1 MADTQDHH
9 AESRVTL
16 VRHFTKGLLFKP
28 FGAPRPGVPD
38 YSVSVD
44 LRTSH
49 AEAGSYELELRL
61 KIDASLAAEQ
71 LFQLEL
77 AYAGIFS
84 FHNVAQADLTRLML
98 IDAPLSLFPFARKL
112 AGETVR
118 GAGFAPLAIETVD
131 FAALY
136 RNQKGEVLAPFAG
149 ELAAPGAIRELF
161 PTFLYSAPLGAPLR
175 AALETACL
183 ELAATD
189 GAGQDWCRANAYRG
203 YTSYATVRDLPARTP
218 VFAALV
224 KQLDHHAANFA
235 IAAEFDMR
243 GRRLALDG
251 IWVNVMEEGGMHA
264 SHVHPH
270 SAISGTYYVT
280 MPGGAAAICYEDP
293 RSPLMMSAPPR
304 AAEARTENKAF
315 VSVNPKEDTL
325 LLWESWL
332 RHGVEMQAGRTER
345 ISISFNYRIEAPGR
359 MP

>member
-1 MADTQDHH
+1 MTNHPSRTLASFAADLSFAQIPDPVLRR
-9 AESRVTL
+9 AEDL
-16 VRHFTKGLLFKP
+16 MLDWLG
-28 FGAPRPGVPD
+28 
-38 YSVSVD
+38 SV
-44 LRTSH
+44 
-49 AEAGSYELELRL
+49 
-61 KIDASLAAEQ
+61 LAARSARPIRSIQRFAEMMGPA
-71 LFQLEL
+71 E
-77 AYAGIFS
+77 GPS
-84 FHNVAQADLTRLML
+84 EMLT
-98 IDAPLSLFPFARKL
+98 S
-112 AGETVR
+112 
-118 GAGFAPLAIETVD
+118 
-131 FAALY
+131 
-136 RNQKGEVLAPFAG
+136 
-149 ELAAPGAIRELF
+149 
-161 PTFLYSAPLGAPLR
+161 
-175 AALETACL
+175 
-183 ELAATD
+183 
-189 GAGQDWCRANAYRG
+189 CRA
-203 YTSYATVRDLPARTP
+203 SSP

-224 KQLDHHAANFA
+224 KQLDRHAANFA